1 MTLAQRMTEVELT
14 EAAKAE
20 NKTLIIESIMFVVR
34 LLNSWMKVV
43 QVGYDKKVKVSQLI
57 YLIWVYCF
65 GINIATQSQL
75 WRFQW
80 KKSS

>member
-20 NKTLIIESIMFVVR
+20 NKTLIIESIMSVVR

>member
-20 NKTLIIESIMFVVR
+20 NKTLIIGNIMSVVR

-43 QVGYDKKVKVSQLI
+43 QVGYGKKVKVSQL
-57 YLIWVYCF
+57 LLNL
-65 GINIATQSQL
+65 GILL
-75 WRFQW
+75 WY
-80 KKSS
+80 

>member
-20 NKTLIIESIMFVVR
+20 NKTLIIESIMSVVR

-57 YLIWVYCF
+57 YLIWLYCF

>member
-20 NKTLIIESIMFVVR
+20 NKTLIIESIMSVVR

-65 GINIATQSQL
+65 GIT
-75 WRFQW
+75 
-80 KKSS
+80 